1 MSRYLH
7 LAVLAIVILA
17 FVAVDHARSP
27 EPDHAALEEWRS
39 AGAAGAC
46 APCGAICDGGGGN

>member
-1 MSRYLH
+1 M
-7 LAVLAIVILA
+7 LA
-17 FVAVDHARSP
+17 FVAVDHVRSP

-46 APCGAICDGGGGN
+46 APCGAICTDDGGN